1 MMRAILGLAAG
12 AMLIASQVLAGD
24 LTVTFTGVRSDKGKF
39 SAGLFGEKDGWPDG
53 KAFAEVDIP
62 PKVGDIT
69 YVFKDLPPGRY
80 AISAFHDENG
90 NGKFDTNFI
99 GMPKEGFAFSNDA
112 EPGLAPPSF
121 KAAAFEVAH
130 GPATA
135 SMHVQYWAST
145 R

>member
-1 MMRAILGLAAG
+1 MKTLLVTALSMALLAPA
-12 AMLIASQVLAGD
+12 AFAGD
-24 LTVTFTGVRSDKGKF
+24 LTVTFVGVRSDKGKF

-62 PKVGDIT
+62 PKPGDVT
-69 YVFKDLPPGRY
+69 HVFKDLPPGLY

-99 GMPKEGFAFSNDA
+99 GLPKEGFAFSNDA
-112 EPGLAPPSF
+112 KPGLAPPNF
-121 KAAAFEVAH
+121 KASAFPVGE
-130 GPATA
+130 GPTA
-135 SMHVQYWAST
+135 ITIHVDYWAST